1 LDSKTLFSGDD
12 IVTVQTIPRI
22 KRGVLGNALVVTR
35 REVRDSLRDWRI
47 VTPIVLLTLFFPFLM
62 DFTSRWATAWV
73 SRYTD
78 PLLVERLNPFL
89 LMIVGFFPISFS
101 LIIAL
106 ESFVGEKE
114 RNSIEP
120 ILSMPLT
127 DLELYLGKMLSSL
140 LLPVGAAYIGITV
153 FLLSRLLTSPPWIP
167 SLELTILMYTLTT
180 VEALVM
186 VSGAV
191 VVSSQT
197 TSVRAANLLASFII
211 IPMALLVQAES
222 IIMFYAEYN
231 ALWWVVAALIV
242 VNLILVRMGIRIFNR
257 EEILSK
263 EMDELH
269 LKTIW
274 RDFKGYFLRPPELAI
289 ERGNIEAAKFNLLR
303 IYRHDIPALL
313 KSHKLPLGV
322 IFIAALAAVIL
333 GIVAARQY
341 PIPAGALPLEQISS
355 DSFERVKHLRFFPE
369 ISTTSIFLNNIRVIL
384 LAGLVTIFSFGA
396 LTLLLALVNMGL
408 VSMIISYVVMLGYNP
423 VLFLAVFILPHGIF
437 EIPAI
442 LIGLTF
448 ALRMGAGLVSP
459 PEGLDIGQGLLMTSA
474 NFIKILIFLV
484 GPLLFMAAFIE
495 ANITPQIVLAVYAG
509 G

>member
-1 LDSKTLFSGDD
+1 M
-12 IVTVQTIPRI
+12 TVQSIPRLE
-22 KRGVLGNALVVTR
+22 RGTLGNALVITR
-35 REVRDSLRDWRI
+35 RELRDSLKDWRI
-47 VTPIVLLTLFFPFLM
+47 ITPILVLTLIFPFLM
-62 DFTSRWATAWV
+62 DFTSRWATNWV
-73 SRYTD
+73 SQYTD
-78 PLLVERLNPFL
+78 PILVERINPFL

-140 LLPVGAAYIGITV
+140 LLPLGAAYVGISV
-153 FLLSRLLTSPPWIP
+153 FLISRLLTSPPWVP
-167 SLELTILMYTLTT
+167 PLELAILMFLLTT

-211 IPMALLVQAES
+211 IPMALLVQAQS

-231 ALWWVVAALIV
+231 ALWWFVAALLL

-269 LKTIW
+269 VKTIW
-274 RDFKGYFLRPPELAI
+274 RDFKGYFLRPPELAAQ
-289 ERGNIEAAKFNLLR
+289 RGNQAAAKFSLLR
-303 IYRHDIPALL
+303 FYRHDIPQLLRSHAL
-313 KSHKLPLGV
+313 PFGV
-322 IFIAALAAVIL
+322 ILLVTVSAVAL
-333 GIVAARQY
+333 GIILARQH
-341 PIPAGALPLEQISS
+341 PIPAEAVPLQNITADTFQSV
-355 DSFERVKHLRFFPE
+355 RQVRFLPE
-369 ISTTSIFLNNIRVIL
+369 ISTLSIFVNNIRVML
-384 LAGLVTIFSFGA
+384 LAALVTVFSFGA
-396 LTLLLALVNMGL
+396 LTLLLTLANMGL
-408 VSMIISYVVMLGYNP
+408 VSLLITEIVLIGYNP
-423 VLFLAVFILPHGIF
+423 WLFVTAFILPHGVI

-442 LIGLTF
+442 LIGMTF

-459 PEGLDIGQGLLMTSA
+459 PEGLDVGQGLLMTTA
-474 NFIKILIFLV
+474 NFLKILIFLV
-484 GPLLFMAAFIE
+484 APLLLLAAFIE
-495 ANITPQIVLAVYAG
+495 ANITPQVVIAVYAG